1 MQEYVIFIKFEQA
14 FEYTPDS
21 MNYLYLC
28 AFHGGHS
35 KIGIT
40 TRPLGCRLAEYFTSD
55 HTAKYYAAVR
65 FDGIR
70 IDQLYAIEKKC
81 LIATMEYFF
90 SRAHRDS
97 YPNSEARYHKSPS
110 EFWEMVSSCFP
121 TPYVIVNADEMSE
134 TSGDQVDK
142 VTQPPRHFHSARDFD
157 LAVTQD
163 KMFDYQRECVAAAL
177 AQFAAGINKVIINW
191 ACGLGKTFTALNI
204 ATHES
209 SRILIGAPSRILL
222 SQWFDSIKNIE
233 FLASRIIIV
242 VGHTGMVKN
251 NSNRVHKLKR
261 PNDIREKCDLYAD
274 AIVLTTYSSAHKVAL
289 AAGEDE
295 MFGTAI
301 FDECHHLCG
310 DRTNSRAEVGMYTD
324 MLKIRARRQIS
335 LSATLK
341 GSAYDL
347 SGNFDREI
355 FGEVID
361 TKSTLW
367 AIEHNR
373 LTDYKLATINMSQKD
388 LDIAIKLCKADYCH
402 RELFLAGYSAVER
415 IKNDPTLTH
424 MLVYANSIYS
434 AKVIKAYIDKIVSH
448 LLPDNE
454 FYNEALSSN
463 DSHNIDRETARFSS
477 SARGIISCV
486 FIFGEGFDM
495 PKLNGVL
502 VAEEMMS
509 EIRIV
514 QSVLRPHRRDPENP
528 GKIAQIIL
536 PWIDDEKHSSFSKL
550 RTVVAQLGSEDANLS
565 QRLCVG
571 VLSVK
576 NSVSGG
582 YIEPIVNFRSLS
594 ALKHMKF
601 LLWPRGVT
609 KDYYIYEYEV
619 VQEINRELGLRSLS
633 EYYDRRAGHK
643 HWIADP
649 KKYFN
654 ERCAAWKNVYDFLG
668 IDVSKFPKHKEE
680 WRLKCLELGITS
692 SDYDKKC
699 TAHNMPRW
707 PDELYANFGNL
718 RSELGEDKPRRR
730 K

>member
-1 MQEYVIFIKFEQA
+1 
-14 FEYTPDS
+14 

-28 AFHGGHS
+28 SFHGGHS

-40 TRPLGCRLAEYFTSD
+40 TRPLGCRLSEYLTGD
-55 HTAKYYAAVR
+55 HTAEYYAAVR
-65 FDGIR
+65 FDGIS
-70 IDQLYAIEKKC
+70 IDQLYPIEKKC
-81 LIATMEYFF
+81 LITTREYFF
-90 SRAHRDS
+90 SRAHRDK
-97 YPNSEARYHKSPS
+97 YPNSEARYHKAPS
-110 EFWEMVSSCFP
+110 EFWMMITRCFP
-121 TPYVIVNADEMSE
+121 AGYVIVDVDEMNK
-134 TSGDQVDK
+134 TSGDQDDK
-142 VTQPPRHFHSARDFD
+142 VAQPPHHFQSAKDLD
-157 LAVTQD
+157 LAIADD
-163 KMFDYQRECVAAAL
+163 KMFDYQRECVATVL
-177 AQFAAGINKVIINW
+177 AKFAAGVNKVIINW

-204 ATHES
+204 VAHES
-209 SRILIGAPSRILL
+209 SHILIGVPSRVLL
-222 SQWFDSIKNIE
+222 SQWFDAIKNIE
-233 FLASRIIIV
+233 VLASRVIIIV
-242 VGHTGMVKN
+242 GHINMSKI
-251 NSNRVHKLKR
+251 NSDRVYT
-261 PNDIREKCDLYAD
+261 PNTSCDIRTLCDTYPD
-274 AIVLTTYSSAHKVAL
+274 AIVLTTYSSAYKVAR
-289 AAGEDE
+289 AVRDDE
-295 MFGTAI
+295 IFGISI

-310 DRTNSRAEVGMYTD
+310 DKNNPRLDVGTYTD
-324 MLKIRARRQIS
+324 ILKIRTRQQIS

-341 GSAYDL
+341 GSSD
-347 SGNFDREI
+347 SCTGNFDREF

-373 LTDYKLATINMSQKD
+373 LTDYKLATINMSQED
-388 LDIAIKLCKADYCH
+388 LDVAIKSCKADHMH

-415 IKNDPTLTH
+415 IKNDPGLTH
-424 MLVYANSIYS
+424 MLVYANSIHS
-434 AKVIKAYIDKIVSH
+434 AKVIKAYIDKIVLH
-448 LLPDNE
+448 LLPDSE
-454 FYNEALSSN
+454 FYNETLSSD
-463 DSHNIDRETARFSS
+463 DSRNIDQEIARFSS
-477 SARGIISCV
+477 SVRGIISCV

-495 PKLNGVL
+495 PRLNGVL

-550 RTVVAQLGSEDANLS
+550 RAVVSQLGSEDANLS

-571 VLSVK
+571 KLSVK
-576 NSVSGG
+576 NLISGG
-582 YIEPIVNFRSLS
+582 HIEPNVNFNSLS

-609 KDYYIYEYEV
+609 KDYYINEYEV
-619 VQEINRELGLRSLS
+619 VQCINRELGLKSMS
-633 EYYDRRAGHK
+633 EYEERKVEHK

-654 ERCAAWKNVYDFLG
+654 ERCTAWKNTYDFLG
-668 IDVSKFPKHKEE
+668 IDVTKFPAHKEA
-680 WRLKCLELGITS
+680 WRLKCISLGITS

-699 TAHNMPRW
+699 ILYDMPRW

-718 RSELGEDKPRRR
+718 RSELGEDKPHRR